1 MNENALNDYAR
12 RYRAE
17 LLESVIPFWMTHSL
31 DRECGGYH
39 SCLDRGGTIYDPRKY
54 VWMLGRE
61 AWMMSRLHNT
71 LEKRAEWLDAARLG
85 VDFIRKH
92 AFDDQGRCYFSVSR
106 EGAPAGF
113 QRKPYSAVFVML
125 ALLEYSKATGKEEY
139 LDEAQRLFWSIDEW
153 IRDPR
158 LLGRPAASM
167 NALADVMVQASMAT
181 ELSAVSGDAR
191 YGEMMQGC
199 VDRAFRH
206 LDERHRVF
214 LENVSKDG
222 SSLREF
228 PEGRLCSPGHVMEV
242 CWFLLHIFEKYP
254 DAKRQ
259 AQVFDIMEGALELG
273 WDREF
278 GGIEYFV
285 DIERKP
291 AMQLEAPMKLWW
303 VHTEALYGLV
313 LAYSLTKDE
322 KWLAWLQKIDE
333 YTFRVFADPLHG
345 EWFGY
350 CDRQGNVT
358 HSLKGGAYKGCFHV
372 PRALL
377 FSVQRIEASSAAL

>member
-1 MNENALNDYAR
+1 MIENPLSGYAR

-17 LLESVIPFWMTHSL
+17 LLDSVIPFWMTHSL
-31 DRECGGYH
+31 DRKCGGYN
-39 SCLDRGGTIYDPRKY
+39 SCLDRDGTIFDPRKY

-71 LEKRAEWLDAARLG
+71 LEKREEWLDAARLG
-85 VDFIRKH
+85 VDFIRKY

-106 EGAPAGF
+106 KGTPAGF

-125 ALLEYSKATGKEEY
+125 ALLEYSKATGREEY
-139 LDEAQRLFWSIDEW
+139 LDEAQRLFWHIDDW

-158 LLGRPAASM
+158 LLGRPAATT
-167 NALADVMVQASMAT
+167 NALADVMVQASLAT
-181 ELSAVSGDAR
+181 ELSAVSGDER
-191 YGEMMQGC
+191 YGEMMRGC
-199 VDRAFRH
+199 VDRAFLH
-206 LDERHRVF
+206 LDERNRVF
-214 LENVSKDG
+214 LENVNKDG
-222 SSLREF
+222 SSLREY
-228 PEGRLCSPGHVMEV
+228 PEGRLCSPGHVIEV

-259 AQVFDIMEGALELG
+259 AQVLDIMEGALELG

-278 GGIEYFV
+278 GGIEYFIDV
-285 DIERKP
+285 ERKP
-291 AMQLEAPMKLWW
+291 PMQLEAPMKLWW

-313 LAYSLTKDE
+313 LAYTLTKDD
-322 KWLAWLQKIDE
+322 KWLAWLRKVDE
-333 YTFRVFADPLHG
+333 YSFRVFADPLHG

>member
-1 MNENALNDYAR
+1 MPEKLLGEYAR

-39 SCLDRGGTIYDPRKY
+39 SCLDRDGTIYDPRKY

-61 AWMMSRLHNT
+61 AWMMSRLYNT
-71 LEKRAEWLDAARLG
+71 LEKREEWFDAARLG
-85 VDFIRKH
+85 VDFIRSH

-106 EGAPAGF
+106 KGAPAGF

-125 ALLEYSKATGKEEY
+125 ALLEYAKATGHEEY
-139 LDEAQRLFWSIDEW
+139 LDEAQSLFWRIDEW
-153 IRDPR
+153 IRDPQ
-158 LLGRPAASM
+158 LLGRPATAM
-167 NALADVMVQASMAT
+167 YALADVMVQASMAT
-181 ELSAVSGDAR
+181 ELFDASDDAR
-191 YGEMMQGC
+191 YGAMMQSC
-199 VDRAFRH
+199 VDRAFLH
-206 LDERHRVF
+206 YDEARRVF
-214 LENVSKDG
+214 LEYVNQDG
-222 SSLREF
+222 SSLREYT
-228 PEGRLCSPGHVMEV
+228 EGRLCSPGHVMEV
-242 CWFLLHIFEKYP
+242 CWFLLHILEKFP
-254 DAKRQ
+254 DTKRQ
-259 AQVFDIMEGALELG
+259 AEVLDIMEGALELG

-278 GGIEYFV
+278 GGIHYFI

-291 AMQLEAPMKLWW
+291 PIQLEASMKLWW

-313 LAYSLTKDE
+313 LAYTLTKDE
-322 KWLAWLQKIDE
+322 KWLRWLHKVDA
-333 YTFRVFADPLHG
+333 YAFRVFADPRYG

-377 FSVQRIEASSAAL
+377 FSMQRIEASSAAV